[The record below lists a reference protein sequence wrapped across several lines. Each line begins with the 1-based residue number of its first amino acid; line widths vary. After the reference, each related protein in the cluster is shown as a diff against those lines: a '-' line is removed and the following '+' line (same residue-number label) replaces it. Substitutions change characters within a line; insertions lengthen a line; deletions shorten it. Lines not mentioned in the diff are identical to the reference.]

1 MYERE
6 RIILRLYFPQFN
18 SPLASRFQN
27 YFNILNK
34 AESTKKKKKATS
46 IIIFPDK
53 IMQGEDKRTSIV
65 IKNIPRNMKKK
76 DIRNMVEKYGNINFL
91 TIAKDQERESYMKAY
106 LNMINYKSIIPIYMG
121 LRKVTFNYQGNII
134 NIQIVY
140 SEVQGKSELKK
151 IFNNEYFDKQQMVK
165 NNELMNSKK
174 LFNYKYFLID

>member
-1 MYERE
+1 MYERD

-18 SPLASRFQN
+18 SPLTSRFQS
-27 YFNILNK
+27 YFNFLNK
-34 AESTKKKKKATS
+34 TEGTKKKKKSTS

-65 IKNIPRNMKKK
+65 IKNIPKNMKKK

-91 TIAKDQERESYMKAY
+91 TIAKDKEKESYMNAY

-151 IFNNEYFDKQQMVK
+151 IFNNEYFDK
-165 NNELMNSKK
+165 
-174 LFNYKYFLID
+174 

>member
-1 MYERE
+1 MYERD

-18 SPLASRFQN
+18 SPLSSRFQN
-27 YFNILNK
+27 YFNFLNK
-34 AESTKKKKKATS
+34 TEGMKKKKKSTS
-46 IIIFPDK
+46 LIIFPDK

-65 IKNIPRNMKKK
+65 IKNIPKNMKKK

-91 TIAKDQERESYMKAY
+91 TIAKDKEKESYMNAY

-151 IFNNEYFDKQQMVK
+151 IFNNEYFDK
-165 NNELMNSKK
+165 
-174 LFNYKYFLID
+174 

>member
-6 RIILRLYFPQFN
+6 RIILRLCFPQFN
-18 SPLASRFQN
+18 SPLASRFEN
-27 YFNILNK
+27 YFNTLNK
-34 AESTKKKKKATS
+34 TESTKKKKKTTS

-151 IFNNEYFDKQQMVK
+151 IFNNEYFDKQQIVK